1 MSVLLPKTK
10 TKRNRNILPCRV
22 IRLLAIRLLDRLLRL
37 LTVLYH
43 SSPRYTS
50 PRSSSCRTVV
60 YVSLLYVS
68 SIVFLLCCAIR
79 LLAIRGGPA
88 DGQALNACGDHSL
101 SPPPPPAP
109 SPRPMFCSV
118 RLERGCLEQACAE
131 CRTQPIVRVYTFG
144 ERSPSKQKKMQQI
157 QDMGEGH
164 RWSITGSR
172 RQ

>member
-1 MSVLLPKTK
+1 MK
-10 TKRNRNILPCRV
+10 TKRNRTILPCCA
-22 IRLLAIRLLDRLLRL
+22 ICLLAVSSPYISSIVFLPRL

-144 ERSPSKQKKMQQI
+144 ERSTSKQVL
-157 QDMGEGH
+157 H
-164 RWSITGSR
+164 AVPPPR
-172 RQ
+172 RRAAPPHTQAHTH